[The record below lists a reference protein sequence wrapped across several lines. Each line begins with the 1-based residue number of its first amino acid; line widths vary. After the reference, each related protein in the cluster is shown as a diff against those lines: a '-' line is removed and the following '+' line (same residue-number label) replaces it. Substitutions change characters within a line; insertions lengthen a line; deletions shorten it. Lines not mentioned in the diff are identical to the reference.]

1 MMVSLPWK
9 HRLGCL
15 AATALI
21 FVAHASFGQP
31 PVEPFT
37 WANLENRW
45 DELGEAGFSGVIL
58 VVRDGKVAL
67 HKAYGL
73 ANRESQVPNTI
84 DTIFAIGSTP
94 IDFTKVG
101 ILLLAERGKLQL
113 SDPITKFF
121 TDVPP
126 DKQVIT
132 IRHLMTGRSGLQD
145 FHDLPSDA
153 DPDHTWINRDEAVR
167 RILDQKLLFDPGS
180 GRQHSHSAWGLLA
193 AVIEIVS
200 GQTYPQFTREHLFG
214 PAGMKDTGFFGEE
227 YPAERMAIGYGPK
240 SDGKINAPPFWG
252 PTSWLV
258 MGSGGQVS
266 TSGDL
271 LRWVRALR
279 EGKILSGKSMADYFE
294 GGPGRV
300 LSGGDMYGYEVLY
313 SDGQDS
319 MFILLGNAGPHG
331 GQQAWRNLGRD
342 LARLVSGQP
351 VGRFTLGVAMEI
363 GEGGSIRVEQVL
375 PGSAAERD
383 GLQVGDVLI
392 SVDGKPLSNN
402 PMAIL
407 SEYLATGRPIA
418 FAVERAGIPQEV
430 IVTPKPRE

>member
-1 MMVSLPWK
+1 MMVSHPWK
-9 HRLGCL
+9 HRLGGL

-21 FVAHASFGQP
+21 FVAHSSFGQP

-58 VVRDGKVAL
+58 VVRDGKIAL

-73 ANRESQVPNTI
+73 ANRESKVPNTI

-101 ILLLAERGKLQL
+101 ILLLAERDKLQL
-113 SDPITKFF
+113 SDPITKYF
-121 TDVPP
+121 TGVPP
-126 DKQVIT
+126 DKQGIT

-153 DPDHTWINRDEAVR
+153 DPDHTWIDRDEAVR
-167 RILDQKLLFDPGS
+167 RILDQKLLFEPGS

-200 GQTYPQFTREHLFG
+200 GQTYPEFTREHLFG
-214 PAGMKDTGFFGEE
+214 PAGMKDTGFSGEE
-227 YPAERMAIGYGPK
+227 YPLERMAIGYGPK
-240 SDGKINAPPFWG
+240 SDGKINAPPYWG

-279 EGKILSGKSMADYFE
+279 EGKILSDESTADYFE
-294 GGPGRV
+294 GSPGRV

-319 MFILLGNAGPHG
+319 LFILLGNAGPHG
-331 GQQAWRNLGRD
+331 GPQAWRDLARD
-342 LARLVSGQP
+342 LVRLVSGQP
-351 VGRFTLGVAMEI
+351 VAKFTLGVAMEI
-363 GEGGSIRVEQVL
+363 GEGGSVRVEQVL

-392 SVDGKPLSNN
+392 SVDGKPLSSN
-402 PMAIL
+402 PMAVL
-407 SEYLATGRPIA
+407 SEYLATGRPIPL
-418 FAVERAGIPQEV
+418 AVERAGKAQEI